1 MAVRVGKGG
10 GVVRD
15 ESYINATGIGVIC
28 DGKPFALGL
37 VQPMAAT
44 AASPVR
50 EGGHQPQMKR
60 HVIRRWMLPHV
71 LY

>member
-28 DGKPFALGL
+28 DGKD
-37 VQPMAAT
+37 V
-44 AASPVR
+44 VCC
-50 EGGHQPQMKR
+50 
-60 HVIRRWMLPHV
+60 
-71 LY
+71 